1 MWDVGEIMEK
11 ETVRMKMKEILES
24 SFSVPSLKEAVLTS
38 IEEHTKQSDFLFG
51 RLAGVHYQMF
61 SENIK
66 ETERIAAAVE
76 LMMLAG
82 DLLDD
87 LVDQDSLE
95 ISWRQVP
102 LATFLHVVVGLL
114 LAGQKAIADLPIDD
128 KKSKPSHNFIS
139 IAIHMDVT
147 CGIRTE
153 TDDLKNGQGKI
164 RFSMNIIRRPKAKN
178 YASKS
183 HSTKTRYF
191 DIR

>member
-38 IEEHTKQSDFLFG
+38 IEEHAKRSAFLFG

-87 LVDQDSLE
+87 LVGQDSLE
-95 ISWRQVP
+95 TSWSKAP
-102 LATFLHVVVGLL
+102 LTTSLHMAIGLL

-128 KKSKPSHNFIS
+128 IVPN
-139 IAIHMDVT
+139 D
-147 CGIRTE
+147 
-153 TDDLKNGQGKI
+153 GKI
-164 RFSMNIIRRPKAKN
+164 VESGTHYELMKKKGSYYNL
-178 YASKS
+178 YYSKS
-183 HSTKTRYF
+183 NNEEL
-191 DIR
+191 DAVLEGEI

>member
-1 MWDVGEIMEK
+1 MEK

-24 SFSVPSLKEAVLTS
+24 SFSAPSLKEAVLTS

-61 SENIK
+61 SENMK
-66 ETERIAAAVE
+66 ESERIAAAVE
-76 LMMLAG
+76 LLMLAG

-95 ISWRQVP
+95 TSWRQVP

-128 KKSKPSHNFIS
+128 IVLN
-139 IAIHMDVT
+139 D
-147 CGIRTE
+147 
-153 TDDLKNGQGKI
+153 GKI
-164 RFSMNIIRRPKAKN
+164 VESGTHYELMKKKGFYYNL
-178 YASKS
+178 YYSKS
-183 HSTKTRYF
+183 NNEEL
-191 DIR
+191 DAVLEGEI